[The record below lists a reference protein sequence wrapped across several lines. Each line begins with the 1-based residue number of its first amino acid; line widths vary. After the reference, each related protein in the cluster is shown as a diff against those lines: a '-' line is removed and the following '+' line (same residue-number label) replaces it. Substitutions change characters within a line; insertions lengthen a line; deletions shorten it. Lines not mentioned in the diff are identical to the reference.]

1 METELVES
9 GRFERTLTVKM
20 LEADL
25 EDAKNQAAKKLSG
38 QMRLKGFRPGKAP
51 RRIVEATVGADTVRA
66 EAIDSGMSAW
76 VGAALEGIDL
86 ELAAQPT
93 ITDVR
98 DTEDG
103 FEMDVKLALWPELDS
118 APVIEGRQIVVESN
132 LVSDEEIDEQIDRLR
147 EQFAELVDVERSIR
161 DGDIALIDLNA
172 EDDGQPVDEVSAKD
186 LSYEVGGGG
195 LLEGLDGVLRGEK
208 AGSIVSLTSTLP
220 ESFGEF
226 GGEELSFK
234 ILVKSIKEKR
244 LPNLDDEWV
253 GDISEFSSVDDLR
266 TEIAEGMAVTKTE
279 QAVREFRNKA
289 IEAVIEDV
297 DVEIPEGLIESETEA
312 QIHSFA
318 HQLETSGIGLE
329 DYMRVTGQS
338 QEAVVADARLQADRA
353 VKTRLALDAIARD
366 RGLEATE
373 EDLEEAVSDVAE
385 QEKMTPGEYL
395 DAVRKADRLQLLTA
409 DILRQQALDLL
420 IEEATPIDG
429 DGNALDLTLPEVEE
443 QVDEPSEQTVEVA
456 EAVAP
461 DDKAETGSDDSADD
475 TSVGPDAAASAMQD
489 APANEPAAEE
499 IADNE
504 SLDEE
509 PEGEETE
516 DNESEDNEGT

>member
-25 EDAKNQAAKKLSG
+25 EDAKNRAAKKLSG

-66 EAIDSGMSAW
+66 EAIDSGMSDW
-76 VGAALEGIDL
+76 VGAALENIDL
-86 ELAAQPT
+86 ELAARPT

-132 LVSDEEIDEQIDRLR
+132 LVTDEEIDEQIDRLR

-172 EDDGQPVDEVSAKD
+172 EDDGQPVDEVSARD

-220 ESFGEF
+220 ESFGEL

-244 LPNLDDEWV
+244 LPDLDDEWV
-253 GDISEFSSVDDLR
+253 GDISEFSSVEDLR
-266 TEIAEGMAVTKTE
+266 NEIAEGMAVTKTE
-279 QAVREFRNKA
+279 QALREFRSKA

-338 QEAVVADARLQADRA
+338 QEAVVADARLQADRT

-366 RGLEATE
+366 RGLEVSE
-373 EDLEEAVSDVAE
+373 EDLEEAVAAVAE

-429 DGNALDLTLPEVEE
+429 DGNVLDLTLPEVEE
-443 QVDEPSEQTVEVA
+443 HIDEPDESVDVA
-456 EAVAP
+456 ETAAT
-461 DDKAETGSDDSADD
+461 DDEAEIGDSADE
-475 TSVGPDAAASAMQD
+475 SAD
-489 APANEPAAEE
+489 GREDEPTAAEAA
-499 IADNE
+499 ADNE
-504 SLDEE
+504 D
-509 PEGEETE
+509 T
-516 DNESEDNEGT
+516 DNETADNETAGIEGT

>member
-38 QMRLKGFRPGKAP
+38 QIRLKGFRPGKAP

-186 LSYEVGGGG
+186 LSYEVWGGG
-195 LLEGLDGVLRGEK
+195 LIEGLDGVLRVEK
-208 AGSIVSLTSTLP
+208 AGSIVSLTS
-220 ESFGEF
+220 S
-226 GGEELSFK
+226 
-234 ILVKSIKEKR
+234 
-244 LPNLDDEWV
+244 
-253 GDISEFSSVDDLR
+253 
-266 TEIAEGMAVTKTE
+266 
-279 QAVREFRNKA
+279 
-289 IEAVIEDV
+289 
-297 DVEIPEGLIESETEA
+297 
-312 QIHSFA
+312 
-318 HQLETSGIGLE
+318 
-329 DYMRVTGQS
+329 
-338 QEAVVADARLQADRA
+338 
-353 VKTRLALDAIARD
+353 
-366 RGLEATE
+366 
-373 EDLEEAVSDVAE
+373 
-385 QEKMTPGEYL
+385 
-395 DAVRKADRLQLLTA
+395 
-409 DILRQQALDLL
+409 
-420 IEEATPIDG
+420 
-429 DGNALDLTLPEVEE
+429 
-443 QVDEPSEQTVEVA
+443 
-456 EAVAP
+456 
-461 DDKAETGSDDSADD
+461 
-475 TSVGPDAAASAMQD
+475 
-489 APANEPAAEE
+489 
-499 IADNE
+499 
-504 SLDEE
+504 
-509 PEGEETE
+509 
-516 DNESEDNEGT
+516 